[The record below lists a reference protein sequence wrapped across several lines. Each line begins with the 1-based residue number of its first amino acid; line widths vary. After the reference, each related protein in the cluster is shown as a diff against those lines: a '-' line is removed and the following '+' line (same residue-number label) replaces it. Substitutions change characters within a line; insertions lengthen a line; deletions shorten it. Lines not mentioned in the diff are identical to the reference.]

1 MSQFAPKQKTT
12 VNLVRRQNDDAYR
25 VVNDEEML
33 HLKFSGRV
41 VPEGKMREDGKFIG
55 SFYIELEN

>member
-1 MSQFAPKQKTT
+1 MSFAPKQKVTL
-12 VNLVRRQNDDAYR
+12 NLVRRQNDDTYR
-25 VVNDEEML
+25 AVGDDEML

-41 VPEGKMREDGKFIG
+41 VPEGKMREDGKYIG